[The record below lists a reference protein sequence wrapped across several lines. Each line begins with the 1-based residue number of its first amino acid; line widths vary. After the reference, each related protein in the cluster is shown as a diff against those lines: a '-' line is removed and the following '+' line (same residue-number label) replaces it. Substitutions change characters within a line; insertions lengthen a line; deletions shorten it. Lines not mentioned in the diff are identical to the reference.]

1 MDAGFGVYH
10 DSSSGSGELG
20 YRADLISGEVGY
32 RQVDAA
38 SQQDRGV
45 RGGLALGAPSGG
57 VRWYNQDADEDG
69 AQEYGVGVSLPLGP
83 VGVSLDY
90 TTETPVADAIGMAIP
105 GAGLVNSGMEMLGLE
120 EYSPANLIQRGAESL
135 WDWAVGE

>member
-1 MDAGFGVYH
+1 M
-10 DSSSGSGELG
+10 
-20 YRADLISGEVGY
+20 
-32 RQVDAA
+32 
-38 SQQDRGV
+38 
-45 RGGLALGAPSGG
+45 
-57 VRWYNQDADEDG
+57 
-69 AQEYGVGVSLPLGP
+69 SLPLGP